1 MELSAK
7 EFEYHF
13 RCLYRPLN
21 MYALR
26 YTENLDD
33 AEDIVQQAFSDVWEK
48 LTGGTPVQNL
58 KAYMYQ
64 AVRNRS
70 LSLIANRQAH
80 CEAAELTDLEDL
92 TEEERIIRSERD
104 ARLWT
109 AIDHLPTEQKRI
121 FLLSKRD
128 GLTYQ
133 EIATELGISIKTVE
147 HQISKALKTLRE
159 TAIKVYTFFFG

>member
-48 LTGGTPVQNL
+48 LAEGTPVQNL

-70 LSLIANRQAH
+70 LSLIASRQAH
-80 CEAAELTDLEDL
+80 YDATELTDLEDL

-109 AIDHLPTEQKRI
+109 AIDHLPTERKRI

-128 GLTYQ
+128 GLTYL
-133 EIATELGISIKTVE
+133 EIASELGISIKTVE
-147 HQISKALKTLRE
+147 HQISKALKALRE